1 MRKLATAA
9 FSFSAAI
16 FLAQYVICENWLL
29 YCAILSTVIALICL
43 FVKKS
48 CIRLRILLAAAGLT
62 AGLLW
67 NLGYSHLFVE
77 PAETLNNR
85 TETISAVVTEFP
97 EKTDYGNKLI
107 IRVLTEDGPRIK
119 TILYIYDDATIALKP
134 GDEITVTARFAL
146 SSVMNNEETDLF
158 VSKGI
163 YLLAYTNGDY
173 SKTGSDFSIKYIP
186 QYIKNAIK
194 SEILESFPKDIV
206 GFMQALIIGDK
217 TLLSK
222 EIFLINAMSTSGISH
237 VIAVSGMHIVFLI
250 GLINLMIRRKRL
262 ASLISVVM
270 IFLFMAVVGFS
281 PSVTRAGILQLFIIS
296 APLFRRESDS
306 ITSLSAALMLLLIFN
321 PYAAT
326 GVGLQ
331 LSFAASL
338 GIILITPSIYQ
349 SLHTHLQKPK
359 LLNQRIIKPTALFLI
374 SGFSAT
380 IGALAFTVPITAAY
394 FGYISLVAPLTN
406 LLVLWAVTLAFC
418 GGILVCLLGL
428 LWNPLG
434 IAGGWLLSFL
444 VRYIFFIVRFFS
456 KIPFAAL
463 YTINIY
469 IKLWVLYIYALFI
482 SFFAYQKKLR
492 QLAMPVCFAAVS
504 LCIVLLVSS
513 LSVETGILKVTAL
526 NVGQGQSTI
535 ITAGTQT
542 VLIDCGGNAM
552 RNAGDIASDYL
563 LSVGRSTI
571 DFLIVTHF
579 HEDHANGISE
589 LLNRIEVNTIFMPE
603 LEIDEDDLSREII
616 ELASAKD
623 IDIIFVSENL
633 LVSLGDSKMN
643 IYAPIGSRQENELGL
658 SLLWTVEEFDILIT
672 GDMSAVMERK
682 LIAAEVM
689 PDIELLVVGHHGSK
703 YSTSSQ
709 LLDAVL
715 PDAAI
720 ISVGHNHYGHP
731 ADETIQRLL
740 LAGISIYRTDQ
751 HGNITVTAW

>member
-29 YCAILSTVIALICL
+29 YCAIFPTVIALICL

-48 CIRLRILLAAAGLT
+48 CIRLRILLAAVGLA

-67 NLGYSHLFVE
+67 NLGYFHLFVE

-85 TETISAVVTEFP
+85 TETVSAVVSEFP

-107 IRVLTEDGPRIK
+107 INVFTEDGSGIK
-119 TILYIYDDATIALKP
+119 TILYIYNDVTIALEP

-146 SSVMNNEETDLF
+146 SSVMNDEETDLF

-173 SKTGSDFSIKYIP
+173 IKTGSESSIKYLP
-186 QYIKNAIK
+186 QYIKKAIK
-194 SEILESFPKDIV
+194 NEISESFPEDTA

-222 EIFLINAMSTSGISH
+222 ETYLMNAMSTSGISH

-250 GLINLMIRRKRL
+250 GLINLLIRRKRL
-262 ASLISVVM
+262 ASFISVLM
-270 IFLFMAVVGFS
+270 IFLFMAIVGFS

-338 GIILITPSIYQ
+338 GMLLITPSIYQ
-349 SLHTHLQKPK
+349 SLHTHMQNLKQFD
-359 LLNQRIIKPTALFLI
+359 QRIFKPTAHFMI

-428 LWNPLG
+428 IWSPLG

-469 IKLWVLYIYALFI
+469 IRLWVLYIYALFI

-492 QLAMPVCFAAVS
+492 QFVTPVCFASVS
-504 LCIVLLVSS
+504 LCFIILFSS
-513 LSVETGILKVTAL
+513 LSVETGKLKVTAL
-526 NVGQGQSTI
+526 NVGQGQSMI
-535 ITAGTQT
+535 ITAETQT
-542 VLIDCGGNAM
+542 VLIDCGGNTM

-563 LSVGRSTI
+563 LSMGRSKI
-571 DFLIVTHF
+571 DFLILTHF
-579 HEDHANGISE
+579 HEDHANGVTE
-589 LLNRIEVNTIFMPE
+589 LLNRIEVNTIFIPE
-603 LEIDEDDLSREII
+603 PEIAENDLSREII
-616 ELASAKD
+616 ELARAKD

-633 LVSLGDSKMN
+633 LVSLGDSKLN
-643 IYAPIGSRQENELGL
+643 IYAPIGSREENELGL

-672 GDMSAVMERK
+672 GDMSAVVERK
-682 LIAAEVM
+682 LIAAEIL

-731 ADETIQRLL
+731 ANETIQRLL
-740 LAGISIYRTDQ
+740 LAGISVYRTDK